1 MVKDPASATLEQLC
15 PYPDCRH
22 VFSVA
27 ARAHGRQLTCPACG
41 RRLVVMDQDTIRR
54 HEVERLQAALSVP
67 TGIGGQMPLPAP
79 HRDPELIALL
89 ANVRSLWNVGSIFR
103 SADGAGIGQLIL
115 TGITGT
121 PPRPEIAKTA
131 LGAEDHVPWIYEADP
146 ASAARR
152 VKEVGSRL
160 LVLETGPRASPLA
173 EIAEVGGPVCLVL
186 GHELAGVSPELVA
199 LADELVALPMRGTK
213 RSLNV
218 AVAFGIAAYHLAA
231 AREALRP

>member
-1 MVKDPASATLEQLC
+1 
-15 PYPDCRH
+15 
-22 VFSVA
+22 
-27 ARAHGRQLTCPACG
+27 
-41 RRLVVMDQDTIRR
+41 MDQDTVRR
-54 HEVERLQAALSVP
+54 REVERLRQAIRTS
-67 TGIGGQMPLPAP
+67 GEIGGQAPLPAP
-79 HRDPELIALL
+79 ERDPELIALL

-103 SADGAGIGQLIL
+103 SADGAGIGQLVL

-131 LGAEDHVPWIYEADP
+131 LGAEDAVPWIYEADP
-146 ASAARR
+146 AAAARR
-152 VKEVGSRL
+152 IQSEGYRL
-160 LVLETGPRASPLA
+160 LVLETEPRARPLA
-173 EIAEVGGPVCLVL
+173 ALTEVGGPVCLVL

-199 LADELVALPMRGTK
+199 LADELISLPMRGTK